1 MRAPYALAI
10 ADMGAG
16 TPTVASSRVP
26 SLVAAFVPVAGAG
39 NWNGAAVVCSA
50 LLVRPGSPDGPRGPA
65 LLPLEAG

>member
-26 SLVAAFVPVAGAG
+26 SLAAAYVAVAGAA
-39 NWNGAAVVCSA
+39 NGAAAVYSA

-65 LLPLEAG
+65 LLPLEAC